1 MLFCIV
7 AGDMRLRQ
15 RLTGAGCVGLLGE
28 GGVGDEHTEQ
38 GWALTQFR
46 EQQGM
51 VQTQPWS

>member
-1 MLFCIV
+1 MFCIV

-15 RLTGAGCVGLLGE
+15 RLTGAGSVGLLGE

-51 VQTQPWS
+51 VQTQP